1 MDLSS
6 FDGNEMNII
15 RTMKLHD
22 CGCGGIPQVS
32 YGMNNNLEFT
42 VVCEAC
48 GNQTPICE
56 DLTDAIAIWN
66 RTYRHVLPP
75 FALESA

>member
-1 MDLSS
+1 LVSNFFLEELFTNCLDGFIL
-6 FDGNEMNII
+6 FGNEMNVI

-32 YGMNNNLEFT
+32 YSMKNNLEFA

-48 GNQTPICE
+48 GNQTSFCE
-56 DLTDAIAIWN
+56 DLTEAIAI
-66 RTYRHVLPP
+66 
-75 FALESA
+75 